1 MVINIQTLYR
11 RKILTQATSGAI
23 NKVPAMKYI
32 AIGTGGIDENGNVKS
47 TFETQTTLYNEISRY
62 PIFSI
67 EYPVETTA
75 RYSVVITENDL
86 VGEKISEIGLFDED
100 NNLCAIKTMYEKIK
114 DDAILFE
121 FIFDDEF

>member
-1 MVINIQTLYR
+1 MQTLYR
-11 RKILTQATSGAI
+11 RKILIQATSGAI
-23 NKVPAMKYI
+23 SKVPAMKYI
-32 AIGTGGIDENGNVKS
+32 AIGTGGIDENGDIKT
-47 TFETQTTLYNEISRY
+47 TFETQTELYNEIARY
-62 PIFSI
+62 QIYSI

-75 RYSVVITENDL
+75 RYSVIIAENDL

-121 FIFDDEF
+121 FTFDDEF